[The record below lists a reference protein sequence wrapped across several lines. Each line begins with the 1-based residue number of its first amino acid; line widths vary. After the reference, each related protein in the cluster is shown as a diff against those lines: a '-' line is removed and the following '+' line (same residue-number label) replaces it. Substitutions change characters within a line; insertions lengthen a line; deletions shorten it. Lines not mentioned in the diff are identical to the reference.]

1 MKPMQTKVLAPALAL
16 ALAGC
21 TPAPEAPTELSDLS
35 RYILAEFDSDD
46 PRVLEGAL
54 ANLADVFVDVDLE
67 GDLRDERTFVTDKLT
82 VEDLAGIE
90 TPPGTDPQN
99 LVPISVVG
107 RSRHPVA
114 NHMAFQRQ
122 PDQLPAEPSAE
133 TYVRAYLA
141 PDDPTCFGVDEDCTL
156 LRTENDIRRVNALMR
171 VDFVLFKDFRL
182 VEVDEEAGLQGL
194 AARSWLTQSWDGEN
208 GSTRLIQSYT
218 EDIFIDLPEGGS
230 LRYQMLQ
237 TETDLGPD
245 VADSL
250 VQAVVRGSIDSSFG
264 AADDA
269 IDELLA
275 E

>member
-1 MKPMQTKVLAPALAL
+1 MQDMRCLAVLALAF

-21 TPAPEAPTELSDLS
+21 SPAPEAPTELSDLS

-54 ANLADVFVDVDLE
+54 ANLADVFAATDLE
-67 GDLRDERTFVTDKLT
+67 GDLRDERTFIPDKLT
-82 VEDLAGIE
+82 AEDLAGIE
-90 TPPGTDPQN
+90 TPPDTDPAD
-99 LVPISVVG
+99 LVPVAVVG

-133 TYVRAYLA
+133 TYERTYLA
-141 PDDPTCFGVDEDCTL
+141 PDDPSCFGVEDDCTL
-156 LRTENDIRRVNALMR
+156 LRTQNAIRRVNALMR

-182 VEVDEEAGLQGL
+182 VDVDPDAGLQGL
-194 AARSWLTQSWDGEN
+194 AARSWLTESWDGES
-208 GSTRLIQSYT
+208 GGTRLIQSYT
-218 EDIFIDLPEGGS
+218 EDIFIDLPDGGS

-250 VQAVVRGSIDSSFG
+250 VQAIVRGSIDSSFG

-269 IDELLA
+269 IDELL
-275 E
+275 EL